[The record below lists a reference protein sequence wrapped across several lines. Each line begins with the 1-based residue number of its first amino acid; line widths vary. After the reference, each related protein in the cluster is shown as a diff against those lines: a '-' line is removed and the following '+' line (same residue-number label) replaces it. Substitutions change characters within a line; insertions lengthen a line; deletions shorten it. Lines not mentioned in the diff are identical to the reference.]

1 MHRAA
6 SSAPLPESLPALPPG
21 SGQDP
26 SMPAESA
33 APWRVFSFP
42 KGDHGMPRSTRWG
55 RRSIA
60 AAIALAIA
68 LPALAGTTG
77 KLTGRV
83 TDDKKQPLAG
93 VNVRV
98 EGQRLGGI
106 TDDQGNYF
114 IIGVLGGKYQ
124 IKMDLIGYAPFVAE
138 NVEITPDFTTTLDA
152 VMRTEAVQMNEV
164 VVNAERPLLQKD
176 ATGSTTFISGAEIE
190 KLPVRGYRDAVA
202 QHAGTV
208 NFGRQID
215 RESTNG
221 STVIL
226 RGGRPNETA
235 YYVDG
240 FSQQDPL
247 TGTSSTSINDNAIEE
262 VVVMTGGFNAEYGRI
277 MSGAVNVVTREGT
290 SKYSEI
296 GRASCRERG
305 E

>member
-1 MHRAA
+1 MHRADA
-6 SSAPLPESLPALPPG
+6 APLPEPLSALPSG

-26 SMPAESA
+26 FVPAESA
-33 APWRVFSFP
+33 VRGRDFSYP
-42 KGDHGMPRSTRWG
+42 KGDLGMPRSTGWG

-114 IIGVLGGKYQ
+114 IIGIIGGKYTV
-124 IKMDLIGYAPFVAE
+124 KMDLIGYAPFVAE
-138 NVEITPDFTTTLDA
+138 NVEITPDFSTTLDA
-152 VMRTEAVQMNEV
+152 VMKTEAVQMNEV

-176 ATGSTTFISGAEIE
+176 ATGSTKFISGSQIQSM
-190 KLPVRGYRDAVA
+190 PIRGYREAVA
-202 QHAGTV
+202 QQAGTV

-215 RESTNG
+215 LESSNG
-221 STVIL
+221 NTLIL

-247 TGTSSTSINDNAIEE
+247 TGNSTTAI
-262 VVVMTGGFNAEYGRI
+262 
-277 MSGAVNVVTREGT
+277 
-290 SKYSEI
+290 
-296 GRASCRERG
+296 
-305 E
+305 